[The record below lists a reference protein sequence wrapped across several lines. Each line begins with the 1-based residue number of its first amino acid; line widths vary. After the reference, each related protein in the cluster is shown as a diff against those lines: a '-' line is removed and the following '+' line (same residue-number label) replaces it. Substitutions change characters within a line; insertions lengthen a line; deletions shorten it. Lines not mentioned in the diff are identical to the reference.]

1 MARGVNKVI
10 LIGRLGQDPELR
22 YTQSGQPVGS
32 FSVATNEAWKSKDG
46 TMQERTEWHN
56 IVVWA
61 RLAELA
67 NEYLKK
73 GSMVYLEGRLQT
85 RNWDD
90 KDGVK
95 HYKTEVVAQTMQF
108 LDSREQGQGTGARPS
123 TPPPPEP
130 PEGDFMDPSNENDLP
145 F

>member
-10 LIGRLGQDPELR
+10 LIGNLGKDPELR
-22 YTQSGQPVGS
+22 YTQSGQAVAS
-32 FSVATNEAWKSKDG
+32 FSLATNESWKGKDG
-46 TMQERTEWHN
+46 SQQEKTEWHN
-56 IVVWA
+56 IVLWA
-61 RLAELA
+61 RQAELA

-73 GSMVYLEGRLQT
+73 GSMVYIEGRLQT

-95 HYKTEVVAQTMQF
+95 HYITEIVGQNMQF
-108 LDSREQGQGTGARPS
+108 LDSRGQEGGTGNRSFP
-123 TPPPPEP
+123 PPPPEP
-130 PEGDFMDPSNENDLP
+130 SEGDLPDAADENDLP